1 MTTGQPLN
9 QNLEAGAQEK
19 VVRLQRDEVPAV
31 LVFPAFRLNSE
42 QLVNVLVPYQIHE
55 VSKRCAGEHGGVD
68 SSGGSDRVSL
78 SLTGGNRRRRR
89 RLVYGDTALQPPRP
103 WFRLQPGE
111 KETYLLGIRSDNSC
125 LISQSREGLRFYHLA
140 YTTYG
145 RGRESRGCLW

>member
-55 VSKRCAGEHGGVD
+55 VSKRCKKGAETRGAG
-68 SSGGSDRVSL
+68 
-78 SLTGGNRRRRR
+78 
-89 RLVYGDTALQPPRP
+89 
-103 WFRLQPGE
+103 
-111 KETYLLGIRSDNSC
+111 
-125 LISQSREGLRFYHLA
+125 
-140 YTTYG
+140 
-145 RGRESRGCLW
+145 